1 MRKPYIH
8 YYFRHSKFKFFSV
21 SFPLSIFLYDDYIKF
36 GVKVVDNDLE
46 KSSTL
51 RTTLLR
57 LKEKGFTLIELMIVV
72 AILATLAA
80 IAIPKFTLMVEKS
93 REGATKGNLGS
104 IRSAA
109 SLYYGNNSGLWPTT
123 LASTSTFSFS
133 PYLSDVPAVEVTGVF
148 INGAPSPAGTNVAY
162 ASYGVV
168 PTSALSGWLYDSS
181 VGHIFVN
188 STVQDSQ
195 AIAFSYYGFE

>member
-1 MRKPYIH
+1 L
-8 YYFRHSKFKFFSV
+8 SK
-21 SFPLSIFLYDDYIKF
+21 FLYDAYIKI

-46 KSSTL
+46 KFSTL

-93 REGATKGNLGS
+93 REGATKGNLGA

-109 SLYYGNNSGLWPTT
+109 SLYYGNSNGFWPTT
-123 LASTSTFSFS
+123 LASTAEFSFS
-133 PYLSDVPAVEVTGVF
+133 PYLGNLPGVEVTGVF

-162 ASYGVV
+162 SSYGVV
-168 PTSALSGWLYDSS
+168 PTGSLSGWLYDSS
-181 VGHIFVN
+181 LGHVYVN

>member
-1 MRKPYIH
+1 L
-8 YYFRHSKFKFFSV
+8 SK
-21 SFPLSIFLYDDYIKF
+21 FLYDAYIKI

-46 KSSTL
+46 KFSTL

-93 REGATKGNLGS
+93 REGATKGNLGA

-109 SLYYGNNSGLWPTT
+109 SLYYGNSNGFWPTT
-123 LASTSTFSFS
+123 LASTAGFSFS
-133 PYLSDVPAVEVTGVF
+133 PYLGTLPGVEVTGVF

-162 ASYGVV
+162 TEYGTV
-168 PTSALSGWLYDSS
+168 PTSALSGWLYDSAL
-181 VGHIFVN
+181 GHIYVN

-195 AIAFSYYGFE
+195 AVAFSYYGFE

>member
-1 MRKPYIH
+1 MYKPYIITISNIQNLNL
-8 YYFRHSKFKFFSV
+8 FSFLPLSKF
-21 SFPLSIFLYDDYIKF
+21 LYNVYIKI

-46 KSSTL
+46 KFSTL

-93 REGATKGNLGS
+93 REGATKGNLGA

-109 SLYYGNNSGLWPTT
+109 SLYYGNNNGFWPTT
-123 LASTSTFSFS
+123 LSSTAEFSFS
-133 PYLSDVPAVEVTGVF
+133 PYLGNLPAVEVTGVF
-148 INGAPSPAGTNVAY
+148 INGAPNPAGTNVSY
-162 ASYGVV
+162 AEYGTV
-168 PTSALSGWLYDSS
+168 PTGSFSGWLYDSS
-181 VGHIFVN
+181 LGHVYVN